1 MNHSRWL
8 QTLLVLGLALSL
20 AGCDLGRTA
29 PPTALPTAL
38 PPAVEP
44 GRSSGSVIASGE
56 IVPVQK
62 AALSFAT
69 AGRVATVDAT
79 LGGEVQ
85 AGQVL
90 VTLEMASQEA
100 QVAQAEAVVQAA
112 QANLD
117 RLRAGARP
125 EQIAAAEQAVA
136 TARAQAAQAA
146 AAVASANFQCAVAR
160 SGIEASKAALQ
171 SAQAQLRRLESGATA
186 AERATAEAE
195 LKLAEAQLRQAQAA
209 YDLVRDRP
217 DVEMLPEAM
226 ALEQAT
232 ITYQAAQVRYQ
243 AVLDGAT
250 VEDRQVASAQV
261 AAARAQVAVAENQAL
276 ATCAQVD
283 QATAA
288 AEAAK
293 ALQAQAEDQVAL
305 LRAGAAPEEIAAAEA
320 QVAQAGAA
328 LQAAQAALDQA
339 VLRAPL
345 SGTITALAIRP
356 GETVVPGQIVLSLAD
371 LSSLRA
377 ETTDLSE
384 RDVSRVAIGQ
394 EATVYVE
401 ALGAEIEG
409 RVANISPQAN
419 TVGGDVVYTVA
430 VDLDEE
436 PPGLRWGMSAEV
448 DISTD

>member
-8 QTLLVLGLALSL
+8 RALLVLGLLLSL

-29 PPTALPTAL
+29 PPTPLPTASL
-38 PPAVEP
+38 PALEP
-44 GRSSGSVIASGE
+44 GRSSGGVIASGQ

-69 AGRVATVDAT
+69 AGRVATVDAA
-79 LGGEVQ
+79 LGDEVQ
-85 AGQVL
+85 AGQAL
-90 VTLEMASQEA
+90 VTLETASQEA

-136 TARAQAAQAA
+136 TARAQAAQAG
-146 AAVASANFQCAVAR
+146 AAVASAEFQCAVAR

-186 AERATAEAE
+186 AERAAAEAE
-195 LKLAEAQLRQAQAA
+195 LKMAEARLRQAQAA
-209 YDLVRDRP
+209 YDPVRDRS
-217 DVEMLPEAM
+217 DVEMLPQAE

-232 ITYQAAQVRYQ
+232 IAYEAAQASYQ

-288 AEAAK
+288 AEATK

-305 LRAGAAPEEIAAAEA
+305 LRAGATPEEIAAAEA

-328 LQAAQAALDQA
+328 LLAAQAALDQA

-409 RVANISPQAN
+409 RVAEIAPQAD

-430 VDLDEE
+430 VDLVKQV
-436 PPGLRWGMSAEV
+436 PGLRWGMSAEV
-448 DISTD
+448 DVSTD